1 MEHAML
7 TMQRIKLLDE
17 CKACIEYQFE
27 TYSEYPTKKGMD
39 LCPKCNQRV
48 LYNPQQGENVCRS
61 CGSCFRMVNDNIATF
76 HDFKQYNCNK
86 IHNYATVEHFAQS
99 LCDFS
104 TIGRRKV
111 PAHVMKLCKKNLGK
125 GNQVTSHKVFALLS
139 QYKLRGYYAC
149 KYEIAN
155 RLRDTP
161 EFTISSDEIRR
172 IRDEYRRYDR
182 RFFSFQREHNIGTY
196 SKRGKMRIYWPM
208 RFILARIFEA
218 IGRRDLVFYLRKIS
232 DPGRLKRYFHY
243 WNILKE
249 EIEYNKCSHDYG
261 PVILHPED

>member
-1 MEHAML
+1 ML
-7 TMQRIKLLDE
+7 TMQRIKLTEE
-17 CKACIEYQFE
+17 CKEYI
-27 TYSEYPTKKGMD
+27 TRMADTAAVYPTMKGME
-39 LCPKCNQRV
+39 LCPNCKSHIS
-48 LYNPQQGENVCRS
+48 YNSQQGENVCRS
-61 CGSCFRMVNDNIATF
+61 CGFCFRMIYDHMATF
-76 HDFKQYNCNK
+76 HEAKQYNCNK
-86 IHNYATVEHFAQS
+86 IHHYATVEHFAQS

-111 PAHVMKLCKKNLGK
+111 PFHVMKLCKEKLGT
-125 GNQVTSHKVFALLS
+125 GNQITSQRVFSLLS

-149 KYEIAN
+149 KYEITN

-161 EFTISSDEIRR
+161 EFVISSEEIRR

-182 RFFSFQREHNIGTY
+182 RFFSFQREHGIGTC
-196 SKRGKMRIYWPM
+196 SKRGKMRVYWPM

-232 DPGRLKRYFHY
+232 DPKRSKRYFYY

-249 EIEYNKCSHDYG
+249 EIELNKCSHDYG
-261 PVILHPED
+261 SVIVYPEN